1 MFNRLFL
8 DHPRSM
14 DESYFEHQR
23 VALSFALDLL
33 AASAACAVH
42 AFIPGLCVHTGS
54 KAVADLNERL
64 VLKRRAHFVEPHDL
78 RRAA

>member
-1 MFNRLFL
+1 MFCRLFL

-14 DESYFEHQR
+14 GEGYFEHQR
-23 VALSFALDLL
+23 VAMSFAIDLL

-42 AFIPGLCVHTGS
+42 ALIPGLCVHTGS

-64 VLKRRAHFVEPHDL
+64 VLKRRSQQVVDESW